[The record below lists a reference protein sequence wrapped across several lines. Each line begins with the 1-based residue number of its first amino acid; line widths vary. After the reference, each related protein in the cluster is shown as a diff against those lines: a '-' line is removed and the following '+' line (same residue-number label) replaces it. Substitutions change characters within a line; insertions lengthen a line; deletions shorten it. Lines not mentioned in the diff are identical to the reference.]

1 MTHTTYADR
10 LDKRERALRPI
21 FAAVAVFA
29 ALATLGLGVIGPAAL
44 SGSSPASTV
53 EVAVVRDQP
62 MEVAIEPAS
71 IHVIATRTKIARN
84 ASHFVPA
91 VYRTRQ

>member
-21 FAAVAVFA
+21 FAAAAVFA
-29 ALATLGLGVIGPAAL
+29 TLATLGLGVIAPAA
-44 SGSSPASTV
+44 SGTSAAPAA
-53 EVAVVRDQP
+53 ELAVVREQP

-71 IHVIATRTKIARN
+71 IHVIVTRTKLARN

-91 VYRTRQ
+91 VYRTGQ

>member
-10 LDKRERALRPI
+10 LDKRERALRPV

-29 ALATLGLGVIGPAAL
+29 TLATLGLGVIAPAV
-44 SGSSPASTV
+44 SSPASTTV
-53 EVAVVRDQP
+53 EVAIVRVQP
-62 MEVAIEPAS
+62 TEVAIAPAS
-71 IHVIATRTKIARN
+71 IHVIATRAKVARN
-84 ASHFVPA
+84 TSHFVPA

>member
-29 ALATLGLGVIGPAAL
+29 TLATLALGVIAPAL
-44 SGSSPASTV
+44 SGTSPAPVV

-62 MEVAIEPAS
+62 TEVAIAPAS
-71 IHVIATRTKIARN
+71 IHVIATRAKVARN
-84 ASHFVPA
+84 ASHLVPA
-91 VYRTRQ
+91 VYRTR